1 MSTTIKLKRGTAA
14 RWAEVNPVLALGEP
28 GFVYDTNKLKIGDGK
43 TPWNQLPY
51 LDGAASIESKNT
63 FADLPVIGN
72 PSMLYRV
79 IDEKTL
85 YQYNTVTRS
94 YEAMISSSGDIEN
107 INLINGG
114 NA

>member
-1 MSTTIKLKRGTAA
+1 MPTTIKLKRGTAA

-28 GFVYDTNKLKIGDGK
+28 GFVYDTNKIKVGDGS

-51 LDGAASIESKNT
+51 LESAAEIESKSSYV
-63 FADLPVIGN
+63 DLPVIGD
-72 PSMLYRV
+72 PSIIYRV

-85 YQYNTVTRS
+85 YQYNTVTKS
-94 YEAMISSSGDIEN
+94 YEAISGNIEN